1 MAGLVTSMTSI
12 SVRNWVRRGHVVL
25 VGQGLL
31 IDHGRRVPDYI
42 REPLHDLLNDGH
54 LYLGEERVVWSQWPV
69 LATDRDSDCMPSSR
83 NSARPHVVS
92 GRSSS
97 RYVPPR
103 CGHR

>member
-42 REPLHDLLNDGH
+42 REPLDDLLNDGH

-69 LATDRDSDCMPSSR
+69 LATE
-83 NSARPHVVS
+83 S
-92 GRSSS
+92 GQRLHAKLEEL
-97 RYVPPR
+97 RTPPR
-103 CGHR
+103 RQRTIQ